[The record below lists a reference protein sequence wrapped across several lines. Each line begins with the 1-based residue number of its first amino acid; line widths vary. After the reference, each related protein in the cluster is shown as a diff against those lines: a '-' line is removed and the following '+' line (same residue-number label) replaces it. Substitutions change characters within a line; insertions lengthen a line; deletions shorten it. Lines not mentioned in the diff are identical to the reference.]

1 MTNILWFVIIALL
14 FSIVCAFALEWC
26 LKAFLGVVTM
36 LIVLVTF
43 WNYLVLRNISYIIN
57 NEQIILKRGVFNRT
71 TNYMELYRVYDYQK
85 KQSIMET
92 TLGLMN
98 IIVLSRDMSNQKVI
112 FMGISNDDNVIPFI
126 RERVEI
132 EKQRKHIVEFNNPYS
147 GSLV

>member
-1 MTNILWFVIIALL
+1 
-14 FSIVCAFALEWC
+14 
-26 LKAFLGVVTM
+26 M